1 MPPLFTA
8 AQCNEARHLLRAIL
22 REVTYLP
29 DTQARTYIAKLAI
42 GRFRQYT
49 PGQKPDDLL
58 LQARHTQLDNARKGL
73 TELYR
78 ANHGEL
84 KPLLKLLHLTYARIG
99 KRRHELMRVLLHKPL
114 ENVLV
119 DTNTLPQLTPQH
131 IALLDSQKRACPP
144 NTVRA
149 QLRSWAL
156 KIPEKNTWE
165 RPMPKK
171 RIANATRE
179 WYAKVLDRTMVPLP
193 LLEWERLRDLSL
205 GKIKFD
211 GPTPRRTMSCATPD
225 LPSPLEVSLGLVPI
239 NSPRVI
245 LDNASKSLHGHRLT
259 ARFMKRCWA
268 SVFAQC
274 PVMSWIETCQKW
286 SVDWGCDVL
295 NREATSRFT
304 DESTFGET

>member
-1 MPPLFTA
+1 
-8 AQCNEARHLLRAIL
+8 
-22 REVTYLP
+22 
-29 DTQARTYIAKLAI
+29 
-42 GRFRQYT
+42 
-49 PGQKPDDLL
+49 
-58 LQARHTQLDNARKGL
+58 
-73 TELYR
+73 
-78 ANHGEL
+78 
-84 KPLLKLLHLTYARIG
+84 
-99 KRRHELMRVLLHKPL
+99 
-114 ENVLV
+114 
-119 DTNTLPQLTPQH
+119 
-131 IALLDSQKRACPP
+131 
-144 NTVRA
+144 
-149 QLRSWAL
+149 
-156 KIPEKNTWE
+156 
-165 RPMPKK
+165 
-171 RIANATRE
+171 
-179 WYAKVLDRTMVPLP
+179 MVPLP

-274 PVMSWIETCQKW
+274 PVMSWIKTCQKW

-304 DESTFGET
+304 DESTFGETWVNLAMLLRIYYCVVFTSITSCHGELIVSASSIILLRMCSW